1 MKIQSISLKQFDRS
15 TNKVVDYDKDRDEG
29 VWLRYVVSIDLS
41 LLNFS
46 FELKQDK
53 TILTMYQDLKISIL
67 DDINESPEDII
78 FMFQDAV
85 KNMWKHI
92 LHTYPATSKDRDI
105 FERSIENDGKLIY
118 NGVKLFYE
126 NLDKETIED
135 IKDKNQIK
143 IQDEEIC
150 LNDIILEMSIN

>member
-29 VWLRYVVSIDLS
+29 VWLRYTVSIDLS

-46 FELKQDK
+46 FELQPDK
-53 TILTMYQDLKISIL
+53 TIVSMYQDLKIEIL
-67 DDINESPEDII
+67 DDINESPDEII
-78 FMFQDAV
+78 GMFQDAV

-92 LHTYPATSKDRDI
+92 LHTYPATSKDRDV
-105 FERSIENDGKLIY
+105 FEQSIENDGKLIY

-150 LNDIILEMSIN
+150 LNDIIK

>member
-29 VWLRYVVSIDLS
+29 VWLRYTVSIDLS

-46 FELKQDK
+46 FELKPDK
-53 TILTMYQDLKISIL
+53 TILTMYQDLKIEIL
-67 DDINESPEDII
+67 DDINESQDEII
-78 FMFQDAV
+78 SMFQYSV

-105 FERSIENDGKLIY
+105 FESSIENDGKLIY

-150 LNDIILEMSIN
+150 LNDIIK

>member
-1 MKIQSISLKQFDRS
+1 MKIENISLKQFDRS

-29 VWLRYVVSIDLS
+29 VWLRYTVSIDLS

-78 FMFQDAV
+78 GLFQDSV
-85 KNMWKHI
+85 KNMWEHI
-92 LHTYPATSKDRDI
+92 LHTYPASSKDRDI
-105 FERSIENDGKLIY
+105 FEKSIENDGKLIY

-150 LNDIILEMSIN
+150 LNDIIK

>member
-1 MKIQSISLKQFDRS
+1 MEIQSISLKQFDRNL
-15 TNKVVDYDKDRDEG
+15 NKVVDYDKDRDEG
-29 VWLRYVVSIDLS
+29 VWLRYTVSIDLS

-46 FELKQDK
+46 FELKPDK

-67 DDINESPEDII
+67 DDINESPDEII
-78 FMFQDAV
+78 SMFQDSV
-85 KNMWKHI
+85 NNMWDHI
-92 LHTYPATSKDRDI
+92 LHAYPASSKDKEV
-105 FERSIENDGKLIY
+105 FLESVKNDGTIIY

-126 NLDKETIED
+126 NLDKETIDD

-150 LNDIILEMSIN
+150 LNDVLK

>member
-1 MKIQSISLKQFDRS
+1 MEIQSISLKQFDRS

-29 VWLRYVVSIDLS
+29 VWLRYVATIDLS
-41 LLNFS
+41 TFNFS
-46 FELKQDK
+46 FELKPNK
-53 TILTMYQDLKISIL
+53 TILTLYQDVKIEIL
-67 DDINESPEDII
+67 DDIKEPDEII
-78 FMFQDAV
+78 GMFQNEV
-85 KNMWKHI
+85 ERMWDTI
-92 LHTYPATSKDRDI
+92 LHAYPATEKDKET
-105 FERSIENDGKLIY
+105 FLESVKNDGKIIY

-150 LNDIILEMSIN
+150 LNDIIK

>member
-1 MKIQSISLKQFDRS
+1 MEIQSISLKQFDRNL
-15 TNKVVDYDKDRDEG
+15 NKVVDYDKDRDEG
-29 VWLRYVVSIDLS
+29 VWLRYVASICLS

-46 FELKQDK
+46 FEFKPNK
-53 TILTMYQDLKISIL
+53 TILTMYQDLKIEIL

-78 FMFQDAV
+78 GMFQSEV
-85 KNMWKHI
+85 ERMWYTI
-92 LHTYPATSKDRDI
+92 LHAYPATEKDKEV
-105 FERSIENDGKLIY
+105 FLKYVKNDGKIIY

-150 LNDIILEMSIN
+150 LNDIVK

>member
-29 VWLRYVVSIDLS
+29 VWLRYIVSIDLS

-46 FELKQDK
+46 FELKSDK

-150 LNDIILEMSIN
+150 LNDIIK

>member
-1 MKIQSISLKQFDRS
+1 MEIKSISLKQFDRS
-15 TNKVVDYDKDRDEG
+15 TNTVVDYDKDRDEG
-29 VWLRYVVSIDLS
+29 VWLRYTVSIDLS

-46 FELKQDK
+46 FELKPDK
-53 TILTMYQDLKISIL
+53 TILTMYQDLKIEIL
-67 DDINESPEDII
+67 DDINESPEDLI
-78 FMFQDAV
+78 FMFQDSV

-92 LHTYPATSKDRDI
+92 LHTYPASSKDRDI
-105 FERSIENDGKLIY
+105 FESSIENDGKIIY

-126 NLDKETIED
+126 NLDKETIDD

-150 LNDIILEMSIN
+150 LNDVLK

>member
-15 TNKVVDYDKDRDEG
+15 TNTVVDYDKDRDEG
-29 VWLRYVVSIDLS
+29 VWLRYTVSIDLS

-46 FELKQDK
+46 FELKPDK
-53 TILTMYQDLKISIL
+53 TILTMYQDLKIEIL
-67 DDINESPEDII
+67 DDINESPEDLI
-78 FMFQDAV
+78 FMFQDSV

-105 FERSIENDGKLIY
+105 FESSIENDGKLIY

-126 NLDKETIED
+126 NLDKETIGD

-150 LNDIILEMSIN
+150 LNDVLK

>member
-41 LLNFS
+41 ILNFS
-46 FELKQDK
+46 FELKPDK

-78 FMFQDAV
+78 LMFQDSV

-105 FERSIENDGKLIY
+105 FESSIENDGKLIY

-150 LNDIILEMSIN
+150 LNDIIK

>member
-1 MKIQSISLKQFDRS
+1 MEIKSISLKQFDRNL
-15 TNKVVDYDKDRDEG
+15 NKVVDYDKDRDEG
-29 VWLRYVVSIDLS
+29 VWLRYVASICLS

-46 FELKQDK
+46 FELKPNK
-53 TILTMYQDLKISIL
+53 TILTLFQDLKIDIL
-67 DDINESPEDII
+67 DDINESPDEII
-78 FMFQDAV
+78 VMFQNEV
-85 KNMWKHI
+85 ERMWDHI
-92 LHTYPATSKDRDI
+92 LHAYPATEKDKEK
-105 FERSIENDGKLIY
+105 FLEYVKNDGKTIY

-150 LNDIILEMSIN
+150 LNDIIK

>member
-1 MKIQSISLKQFDRS
+1 MEIQSISLKQFDRS

-29 VWLRYVVSIDLS
+29 VWLRYVASIDLTK
-41 LLNFS
+41 LNFS

-53 TILTMYQDLKISIL
+53 TILTMYQDLKIDIL
-67 DDINESPEDII
+67 DDINESPNEII
-78 FMFQDAV
+78 SMFQDSV
-85 KNMWKHI
+85 NNMWDYI
-92 LHTYPATSKDRDI
+92 LHSYPATSKDKDI
-105 FERSIENDGKLIY
+105 FLKSIENDGKIIY

-150 LNDIILEMSIN
+150 LNDIIK

>member
-29 VWLRYVVSIDLS
+29 VWLRYAVSIDLS

-46 FELKQDK
+46 FELKPDK
-53 TILTMYQDLKISIL
+53 IILTMYQDLKISIL
-67 DDINESPEDII
+67 DDINESPEDLI

-105 FERSIENDGKLIY
+105 FEKSIENDGKLIY

-150 LNDIILEMSIN
+150 LNDIIK

>member
-29 VWLRYVVSIDLS
+29 VWLRYKVSIDLS

-46 FELKQDK
+46 FELKPDK

-78 FMFQDAV
+78 FMLQDSV

-105 FERSIENDGKLIY
+105 FESSVENDGKIIY

-143 IQDEEIC
+143 MQDEEIC
-150 LNDIILEMSIN
+150 LNDIIK

>member
-1 MKIQSISLKQFDRS
+1 MEIKSISLKQFDRNL
-15 TNKVVDYDKDRDEG
+15 NKVVDYDKDRDEG
-29 VWLRYVVSIDLS
+29 VWLRYVATIDLS
-41 LLNFS
+41 TFNFS
-46 FELKQDK
+46 FELKPDK

-78 FMFQDAV
+78 GMFQNEVERMWDTILHEYPASSKDKEIFLESV
-85 KNMWKHI
+85 KNG
-92 LHTYPATSKDRDI
+92 
-105 FERSIENDGKLIY
+105 GKTIY

-126 NLDKETIED
+126 NLYKETIED

-150 LNDIILEMSIN
+150 LNDIIK

>member
-1 MKIQSISLKQFDRS
+1 MEIKSISLKQFDRS
-15 TNKVVDYDKDRDEG
+15 TNTVVDYDKDRDEG
-29 VWLRYVVSIDLS
+29 VWLRYTVSIDLS

-53 TILTMYQDLKISIL
+53 TILTMYQDLKIEIL
-67 DDINESPEDII
+67 DDINESPEDLI

-105 FERSIENDGKLIY
+105 FESSIENDGKIIY

-126 NLDKETIED
+126 NLDKETIDD

-150 LNDIILEMSIN
+150 LNDIIK

>member
-1 MKIQSISLKQFDRS
+1 MEIQSISLKQFDRS

-29 VWLRYVVSIDLS
+29 VWLRYVAAIYLS

-46 FELKQDK
+46 FELKPDK
-53 TILTMYQDLKISIL
+53 TILTMYQDLKIDIL
-67 DDINESPEDII
+67 DDINESPDEII
-78 FMFQDAV
+78 SMFQDSV
-85 KNMWKHI
+85 NNMWAHI
-92 LHTYPATSKDRDI
+92 LHAYPATSKDKEI
-105 FERSIENDGKLIY
+105 FIESVKNDGKLIY

-150 LNDIILEMSIN
+150 LNDIIK

>member
-1 MKIQSISLKQFDRS
+1 MEIQSISLKQFDRS

-29 VWLRYVVSIDLS
+29 VWLRYIVSIALS

-53 TILTMYQDLKISIL
+53 TILTMYQDLKIDIL
-67 DDINESPEDII
+67 DDINESPDEII
-78 FMFQDAV
+78 SMFQNEV
-85 KNMWKHI
+85 ERMWEQI
-92 LHTYPATSKDRDI
+92 LHCYRATAKAKDKVLESVKDA
-105 FERSIENDGKLIY
+105 GKIIY

-150 LNDIILEMSIN
+150 LNDIIK

>member
-1 MKIQSISLKQFDRS
+1 MKIKSISLKQFDRS
-15 TNKVVDYDKDRDEG
+15 TNTIVDYDKDRDEG
-29 VWLRYVVSIDLS
+29 VWLRYTVSIDLS

-46 FELKQDK
+46 FELKPDK
-53 TILTMYQDLKISIL
+53 TILTMYQDLKIEIL
-67 DDINESPEDII
+67 DDINESPEDLI

-105 FERSIENDGKLIY
+105 FESSIENDGKIIY

-150 LNDIILEMSIN
+150 LNDVLK

>member
-1 MKIQSISLKQFDRS
+1 MKIQSILLKQFDRS

-29 VWLRYVVSIDLS
+29 VWLRYVISIDLS

-46 FELKQDK
+46 FELKPDK

-67 DDINESPEDII
+67 DDINESPEDLI

-105 FERSIENDGKLIY
+105 FESSIENDGKLIY

-150 LNDIILEMSIN
+150 LNDIIK

>member
-1 MKIQSISLKQFDRS
+1 MEIQSISLKQFDRS

-29 VWLRYVVSIDLS
+29 VWLRYIVSIDLS

-46 FELKQDK
+46 FELKTDK
-53 TILTMYQDLKISIL
+53 TILTMFQDLKIDIL

-78 FMFQDAV
+78 GMFQNEV
-85 KNMWKHI
+85 ERMWDTI
-92 LHTYPATSKDRDI
+92 LHEYPATEKDKETFLI
-105 FERSIENDGKLIY
+105 SVENDGKLIY

-150 LNDIILEMSIN
+150 LNDIIK

>member
-29 VWLRYVVSIDLS
+29 VWLRYTVSIDLS

-46 FELKQDK
+46 FELKPNK

-92 LHTYPATSKDRDI
+92 LHTYPATSKDREI
-105 FERSIENDGKLIY
+105 FESSIENDGKLIY

-150 LNDIILEMSIN
+150 LNDIIK

>member
-1 MKIQSISLKQFDRS
+1 MKIKSISLKQFDRS

-29 VWLRYVVSIDLS
+29 VWLRYTVSIDLS

-46 FELKQDK
+46 FELKPDK
-53 TILTMYQDLKISIL
+53 TILTMYQDLKIEIL
-67 DDINESPEDII
+67 DDINESPEDLI
-78 FMFQDAV
+78 FMLQDAV

-105 FERSIENDGKLIY
+105 FESSIENDGKIIY
-118 NGVKLFYE
+118 NGIKLFYE

-150 LNDIILEMSIN
+150 LNDVLK

>member
-29 VWLRYVVSIDLS
+29 VWLRYIVSIDLS

-67 DDINESPEDII
+67 DDINESPEDLI

-92 LHTYPATSKDRDI
+92 LHTYPASSKDRDI
-105 FERSIENDGKLIY
+105 FESSIENNGKLIY

-150 LNDIILEMSIN
+150 LNDIIK

>member
-1 MKIQSISLKQFDRS
+1 MEIKSISLKQFDRS
-15 TNKVVDYDKDRDEG
+15 TNTVVDYDKDRDEG
-29 VWLRYVVSIDLS
+29 VWLRYIVSLDLS

-53 TILTMYQDLKISIL
+53 TILTMYQDLKIEIL
-67 DDINESPEDII
+67 DDINESPEDLI

-105 FERSIENDGKLIY
+105 FESSIENDGKIIY

-126 NLDKETIED
+126 NLDKETIDD

-150 LNDIILEMSIN
+150 LNDVLK

>member
-29 VWLRYVVSIDLS
+29 VWLRYTVSIDLS

-46 FELKQDK
+46 FELKPDK

-67 DDINESPEDII
+67 DDINESPDEII
-78 FMFQDAV
+78 GMFQDSV

-105 FERSIENDGKLIY
+105 FESSIENDGKLIY

-150 LNDIILEMSIN
+150 LNDIIK

>member
-1 MKIQSISLKQFDRS
+1 MEIQSILLKQFDRS

-29 VWLRYVVSIDLS
+29 VWLRYVAAIDLS
-41 LLNFS
+41 TLNFS

-53 TILTMYQDLKISIL
+53 TILTLYQDLKIDIL
-67 DDINESPEDII
+67 DDINESPDEII
-78 FMFQDAV
+78 SMFQDSV
-85 KNMWKHI
+85 NNMWDYI
-92 LHTYPATSKDRDI
+92 LHAYPATSKDKDV
-105 FERSIENDGKLIY
+105 FLKSIENDGKLIY
-118 NGVKLFYE
+118 NAVKLFYE

-150 LNDIILEMSIN
+150 LNDIIK

>member
-29 VWLRYVVSIDLS
+29 VWLRYVISIDLS

-67 DDINESPEDII
+67 DDINESPEDLI

-92 LHTYPATSKDRDI
+92 LHTYPASSKDRDI
-105 FERSIENDGKLIY
+105 FESSIENNGKLIY

-150 LNDIILEMSIN
+150 LNDIIK

>member
-29 VWLRYVVSIDLS
+29 VWLRYTVSIDLS
-41 LLNFS
+41 LFNFS
-46 FELKQDK
+46 FELKPDK

-67 DDINESPEDII
+67 DDINESPEDLI

-105 FERSIENDGKLIY
+105 FESSIENDGKLIY

-150 LNDIILEMSIN
+150 LNDIIK

>member
-1 MKIQSISLKQFDRS
+1 MF
-15 TNKVVDYDKDRDEG
+15 
-29 VWLRYVVSIDLS
+29 
-41 LLNFS
+41 
-46 FELKQDK
+46 
-53 TILTMYQDLKISIL
+53 QDLKISIL
-67 DDINESPEDII
+67 DDINESPEEII
-78 FMFQDAV
+78 GMFQNEV
-85 KNMWKHI
+85 ERMWDTI
-92 LHTYPATSKDRDI
+92 LHVYPATSKDREI

-150 LNDIILEMSIN
+150 LNDIIK

>member
-29 VWLRYVVSIDLS
+29 VWLRYVASICLS

-46 FELKQDK
+46 FELKPDK
-53 TILTMYQDLKISIL
+53 TILTMFQDLKIDIL
-67 DDINESPEDII
+67 DDINESPDELID
-78 FMFQDAV
+78 MFQNEV
-85 KNMWKHI
+85 KSMWDHI
-92 LHTYPATSKDRDI
+92 VHAYPATSKDRDI
-105 FERSIENDGKLIY
+105 FESSIENDGKLIY
-118 NGVKLFYE
+118 NAVKLFYE

-150 LNDIILEMSIN
+150 LNDIIK